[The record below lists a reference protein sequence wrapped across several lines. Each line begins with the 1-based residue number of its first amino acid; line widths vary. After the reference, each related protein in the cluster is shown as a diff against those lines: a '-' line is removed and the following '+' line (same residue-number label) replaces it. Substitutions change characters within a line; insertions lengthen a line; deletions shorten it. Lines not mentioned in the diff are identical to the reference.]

1 LTRGLKRSGV
11 GGSACNTRT
20 SGWRLVAVLTGVAE
34 TGGDRVGRGCMDAE
48 EGNTADL
55 ASKLPTKKK

>member
-1 LTRGLKRSGV
+1 
-11 GGSACNTRT
+11 
-20 SGWRLVAVLTGVAE
+20 VAVLTGVAE